1 MIFRGLRH
9 VPAGDERCY
18 SPIGS
23 RILEVLE
30 RDGLDYQEESLVGGC
45 HYVTAVCH
53 ANTYVADALASEQ
66 KSGILPEGVHL
77 RLDDD
82 WQGGG
87 IWRAERCTRS
97 PSFDSRKS
105 VPPLIPLGLG
115 YTESLGVAESTETFA
130 TVELP
135 IASSQTGFRDPADQS
150 RPRAGTAAS
159 DAAGCRVACA
169 RSRRRLTPS

>member
-66 KSGILPEGVHL
+66 KSGTCRKEYISDWMMTGKAVASGALRVSRSLPS
-77 RLDDD
+77 
-82 WQGGG
+82 
-87 IWRAERCTRS
+87 TR
-97 PSFDSRKS
+97 
-105 VPPLIPLGLG
+105 
-115 YTESLGVAESTETFA
+115 
-130 TVELP
+130 
-135 IASSQTGFRDPADQS
+135 
-150 RPRAGTAAS
+150 
-159 DAAGCRVACA
+159 
-169 RSRRRLTPS
+169 